1 MSVETIS
8 KPLRSNAPGAEIIF
22 RGLRYTSASDAKCR
36 AEDCGTRS
44 IHVHP
49 LIAFTPKPRSGG
61 ARRRCGARGEGDL
74 SFRGSS
80 EKKKG
85 KGKRTEPE
93 KRGEGLSNRVHR
105 GMETGRGSAAQR
117 EIHYIT
123 KESVEWEEKKETTRE
138 SGKGTAM
145 IAFRFRRL
153 CLRIYLFLCLSF
165 VFASAKTVYTHRDFV
180 TFLSSSTGEVSVLEN
195 NRPP

>member
-80 EKKKG
+80 EKKKAKEAHG
-85 KGKRTEPE
+85 NR
-93 KRGEGLSNRVHR
+93 KRGGGISNRIHR
-105 GMETGRGSAAQR
+105 GMEMGRGSTAQR
-117 EIHYIT
+117 EIHYHG
-123 KESVEWEEKKETTRE
+123 EERRRKLWNRKHKKKRQERAANE
-138 SGKGTAM
+138 AQ
-145 IAFRFRRL
+145 
-153 CLRIYLFLCLSF
+153 
-165 VFASAKTVYTHRDFV
+165 
-180 TFLSSSTGEVSVLEN
+180 
-195 NRPP
+195 

>member
-80 EKKKG
+80 EKKKAKEAHG
-85 KGKRTEPE
+85 NR
-93 KRGEGLSNRVHR
+93 KRGGEISNRIHR
-105 GMETGRGSAAQR
+105 GMEMGRGSTAQR
-117 EIHYIT
+117 EIHYHG
-123 KESVEWEEKKETTRE
+123 EERRRKLWNRKHKKKRQERAANE
-138 SGKGTAM
+138 AQ
-145 IAFRFRRL
+145 
-153 CLRIYLFLCLSF
+153 
-165 VFASAKTVYTHRDFV
+165 
-180 TFLSSSTGEVSVLEN
+180 
-195 NRPP
+195 

>member
-80 EKKKG
+80 DKKKEKEARG
-85 KGKRTEPE
+85 NRKKR
-93 KRGEGLSNRVHR
+93 RGDFESNPSWHGDGEREHR
-105 GMETGRGSAAQR
+105 AERNTLPWRGT
-117 EIHYIT
+117 T
-123 KESVEWEEKKETTRE
+123 KEIMESEAQKETARE
-138 SGKGTAM
+138 SGK
-145 IAFRFRRL
+145 
-153 CLRIYLFLCLSF
+153 
-165 VFASAKTVYTHRDFV
+165 
-180 TFLSSSTGEVSVLEN
+180 
-195 NRPP
+195 

>member
-80 EKKKG
+80 EKKKQR
-85 KGKRTEPE
+85 KRTETE
-93 KRGEGLSNRVHR
+93 KEEGEFRIESIVAWRWGEGAPR
-105 GMETGRGSAAQR
+105 R
-117 EIHYIT
+117 EKYIT
-123 KESVEWEEKKETTRE
+123 MERNDEGNYGIGCTKRNGKRE
-138 SGKGTAM
+138 RQMKRNDC
-145 IAFRFRRL
+145 IP
-153 CLRIYLFLCLSF
+153 LS
-165 VFASAKTVYTHRDFV
+165 
-180 TFLSSSTGEVSVLEN
+180 EIVS
-195 NRPP
+195 

>member
-74 SFRGSS
+74 SFRGLS
-80 EKKKG
+80 EKKKQR
-85 KGKRTEPE
+85 KRTETE
-93 KRGEGLSNRVHR
+93 KEEGGLISNRIHR
-105 GMETGRGSAAQR
+105 GMEMGRGSTAQR
-117 EIHYIT
+117 EIHYHG
-123 KESVEWEEKKETTRE
+123 EERRRKLWNRKHKKKRQERAANE
-138 SGKGTAM
+138 AQ
-145 IAFRFRRL
+145 
-153 CLRIYLFLCLSF
+153 
-165 VFASAKTVYTHRDFV
+165 
-180 TFLSSSTGEVSVLEN
+180 
-195 NRPP
+195 